1 MHTIWIAGVI
11 VVAGSAV
18 ATYGAFI
25 WNCLRNP
32 KELEDDESA
41 GFALARYHIMS
52 RLLDSAELDYL
63 RAQPGFTSKM
73 ERRWKRDRRDI
84 LRSYLS
90 DLTDDFSR
98 LHARARQ
105 LMTEAPEENADLLD
119 VLMHQQMTFWSARI
133 RVEMGLM
140 GHALGVSGVDLQKLF
155 SAAQGMDMD
164 LDRRR
169 AIQVASF

>member
-1 MHTIWIAGVI
+1 MHTFWIAGVI
-11 VVAGSAV
+11 VAAGSAI
-18 ATYGAFI
+18 ATYGVFI

-32 KELEDDESA
+32 KELEGDEEA
-41 GFALARYHIMS
+41 VLPLGRYSVMS
-52 RLLDSAELDYL
+52 RLLDSAELDFVK
-63 RAQPGFTSKM
+63 AQPGFTSKM
-73 ERRWKRDRRDI
+73 ERLWKRERRKI
-84 LRSYLS
+84 LRTYLS
-90 DLTDDFSR
+90 DLTNDFSR

-119 VLMHQQMTFWSARI
+119 VLMHQQMAFWSARI

-140 GHALGVSGVDLQKLF
+140 GHALGVSGVDLQELIG
-155 SAAQGMDMD
+155 AVQGMGME